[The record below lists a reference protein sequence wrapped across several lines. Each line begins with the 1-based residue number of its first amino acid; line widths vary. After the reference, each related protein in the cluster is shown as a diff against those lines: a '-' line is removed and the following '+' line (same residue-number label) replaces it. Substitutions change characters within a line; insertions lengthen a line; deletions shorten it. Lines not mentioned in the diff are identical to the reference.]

1 MRIRKNVPLIAGV
14 FLLALL
20 GLRLLPT
27 AKKIPEPK
35 VCWGAES
42 HVVQRSEDYVREHV
56 RKLAEEAREVDSG
69 SQVSCSRIV
78 V

>member
-1 MRIRKNVPLIAGV
+1 MPLIAGV
-14 FLLALL
+14 FLLAFL
-20 GLRLLPT
+20 GLRLLPKG
-27 AKKIPEPK
+27 KKLPEPK

-69 SQVSCSRIV
+69 SQVSCSRHIV
-78 V
+78 